1 MKKIFLT
8 HQLCYLYNNKKEVK
22 DNFYLL
28 ENIVVLGDLPYFS
41 VYVDLE
47 HRGSKTHV
55 SFVKA
60 VFVEVYGHMIQLT
73 KDGRILV
80 MILVTRVDIKFTFLN
95 LFRCFELFE
104 TLHSDSLRNK

>member
-1 MKKIFLT
+1 MKDHICLP
-8 HQLCYLYNNKKEVK
+8 L
-22 DNFYLL
+22 
-28 ENIVVLGDLPYFS
+28 IVDLGELPDFT

-80 MILVTRVDIKFTFLN
+80 MIMYILVTRVDIKFTFVDRILN
-95 LFRCFELFE
+95 CLKR
-104 TLHSDSLRNK
+104 SLRQS

>member
-1 MKKIFLT
+1 MKN
-8 HQLCYLYNNKKEVK
+8 H
-22 DNFYLL
+22 FYPL
-28 ENIVVLGDLPYFS
+28 ENIVDLGDLPYFA

-80 MILVTRVDIKFTFLN
+80 MILVTIIDIKFTFLN

-104 TLHSDSLRNK
+104 TLFSGSLRNK